1 MQILLARII
10 SLVFHPVIMPPL
22 GLLLL
27 FNSGTYVDFLSFDQ
41 KRAVFL
47 ILLTGTTILPLSVVP
62 VMLLQNMISDLKM
75 ANHRERVLPLFIT
88 ATFYGFTCFT
98 LSRLNVPG
106 LISTYS
112 ITAFLAVLLCAVISV
127 KWMISLHMTALGA
140 VTGMLLAISFR
151 FNINL
156 LGFLILAI
164 LLSGIAG
171 WARLSLKAHT
181 PGQIYI
187 GYLAGVV
194 LSFFMI
200 YYF

>member
-1 MQILLARII
+1 MQIILARII
-10 SLVFHPVIMPPL
+10 SVVFHPVIMPPL

-27 FNSGTYVDFLSFDQ
+27 FNSGTYLDFLSFPQ
-41 KRAVFL
+41 KRAIFM
-47 ILLTGTTILPLSVVP
+47 ILFTGTTILPLSVVP
-62 VMLLQNMISDLKM
+62 VMLLQKMITSLKM
-75 ANHRERVLPLFIT
+75 ENHRERVLPLMIT
-88 ATFYGFTCFT
+88 SIFYGFTWFT

-112 ITAFLAVLLCAVISV
+112 ITACLTVLLCAIVSV

-140 VTGMLLAISFR
+140 VTGMLLAIGLR

-156 LGFLILAI
+156 LAFLIFAI

-181 PGQIYI
+181 PAQIYV
-187 GYLAGVV
+187 GYLSGTV

-200 YYF
+200 YNF